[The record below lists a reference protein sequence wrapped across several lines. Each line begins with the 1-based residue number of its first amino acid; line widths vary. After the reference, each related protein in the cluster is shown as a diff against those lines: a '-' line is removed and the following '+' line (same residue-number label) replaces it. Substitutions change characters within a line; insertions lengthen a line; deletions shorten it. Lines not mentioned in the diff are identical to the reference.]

1 MKLKQLVEFKDKI
14 SLPQGVDQNE
24 ITSDE
29 CNNNTRSELVRDR
42 FGYELIPIDQP
53 SKDNPIP
60 GVQILCFMLQY
71 FKVNCVLPCH
81 YLSYIIYCV
90 CMYCVLTGVKLCGH
104 VLPGSIV
111 CFFPG
116 TVVSS
121 NCSFDNNIF
130 QPLFLL
136 PTLH

>member
-60 GVQILCFMLQY
+60 GVQILCFMLPKSIACY
-71 FKVNCVLPCH
+71 H
-81 YLSYIIYCV
+81 AIICLTLFIVCV
-90 CMYCVLTGVKLCGH
+90 C
-104 VLPGSIV
+104 IV
-111 CFFPG
+111 CL
-116 TVVSS
+116 
-121 NCSFDNNIF
+121 
-130 QPLFLL
+130 QE
-136 PTLH
+136 